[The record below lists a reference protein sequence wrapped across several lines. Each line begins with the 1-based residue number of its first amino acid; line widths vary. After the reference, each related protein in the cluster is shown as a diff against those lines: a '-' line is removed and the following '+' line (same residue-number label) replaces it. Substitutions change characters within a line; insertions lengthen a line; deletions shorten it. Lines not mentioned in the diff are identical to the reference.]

1 MTGYPLRKALEH
13 GMKNIQTATY
23 DWMYDGVARHGA
35 MEWTLK
41 SEADA
46 AGLIRIVSAFEI
58 PPPRDDD
65 PALFELRG
73 YACDRE
79 SRCSEDVTFS
89 GSMPESDVLD
99 KLVDQLFAA
108 IEALNADDLRPLR
121 AR

>member
-1 MTGYPLRKALEH
+1 
-13 GMKNIQTATY
+13 
-23 DWMYDGVARHGA
+23 MYDGVARHGA

-41 SEADA
+41 SDFDA

-58 PPPRDDD
+58 PPPGDDG

-79 SRCSEDVTFS
+79 DRCSEDVAFT
-89 GSMPESDVLD
+89 GSTPEPDMLD
-99 KLVDQLFAA
+99 KLVDQHFAA
-108 IEALNADDLRPLR
+108 VEALNADDLRPLR